1 MGVAFGAL
9 FIWVT
14 HIGQRPSPKALR
26 AARLRFMIGQA
37 VYAAAV
43 ALSWV
48 SARLALALCGAMAL
62 YYAFDQASMPAAE
75 GAGDR
80 RSSDGQPDER

>member
-1 MGVAFGAL
+1 
-9 FIWVT
+9 
-14 HIGQRPSPKALR
+14 
-26 AARLRFMIGQA
+26 MIGEA
-37 VYAAAV
+37 VYATAV

-48 SARLALALCGAMAL
+48 SARLSLAL

-80 RSSDGQPDER
+80 QSSDGQPDEK